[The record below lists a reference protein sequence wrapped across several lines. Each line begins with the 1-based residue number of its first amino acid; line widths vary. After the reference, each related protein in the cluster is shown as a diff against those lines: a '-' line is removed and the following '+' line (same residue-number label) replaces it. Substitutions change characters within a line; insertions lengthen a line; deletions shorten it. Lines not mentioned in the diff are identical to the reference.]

1 MILRRRPNGQ
11 APASSPA
18 RAARCWAATAW
29 ARTRF
34 ARTLSLLNK
43 LWDGAPHIVD
53 RATAASFAVRGARLT
68 ISLQV
73 QPHVLADFLDRDRG
87 MAKGS
92 GFLARFLV
100 AQPASLQGSRRY
112 KEPAAM
118 PDLGAFNARIGEMLE
133 DLPTID
139 GERGLMLPLL
149 ELDPIAK
156 AHWVTVYDSIEG
168 QLSGGGR
175 LRGHPGRCLEGGR
188 QRRPSGMCPALLR
201 VRGEGADRPTGGA
214 ERGPN
219 RPVAHL
225 QRPCAAGALHPV
237 REAANA
243 ATLDRWLIDRCQMEG
258 VEGFPTRVV
267 LRGGPNGTR
276 KREDF
281 DKALEILCLHGR
293 ARVESIGRRRTIK
306 VNPALLDGSA
316 QDDDDAEAP
325 ELPAR
330 TARAGWRG

>member
-1 MILRRRPNGQ
+1 
-11 APASSPA
+11 
-18 RAARCWAATAW
+18 
-29 ARTRF
+29 
-34 ARTLSLLNK
+34 
-43 LWDGAPHIVD
+43 
-53 RATAASFAVRGARLT
+53 
-68 ISLQV
+68 
-73 QPHVLADFLDRDRG
+73 

-168 QLSGGGR
+168 QLSGGGDFAAIRDVASKAADNVAR
-175 LRGHPGRCLEGGR
+175 LACVLHCFEYGARGPIGLRAVQSAARIVLWHTY
-188 QRRPSGMCPALLR
+188 SAHALL
-201 VRGEGADRPTGGA
+201 APFT
-214 ERGPN
+214 
-219 RPVAHL
+219 L
-225 QRPCAAGALHPV
+225 S

-293 ARVESIGRRRTIK
+293 ARVESIGKRRTIT

-330 TARAGWRG
+330 TARAGWNG

>member
-92 GFLARFLV
+92 GFLAKFLV

-156 AHWVTVYDSIEG
+156 AHWVTVYNSFLKLCVQRVLEPFLDQ
-168 QLSGGGR
+168 QLDD
-175 LRGHPGRCLEGGR
+175 
-188 QRRPSGMCPALLR
+188 
-201 VRGEGADRPTGGA
+201 VTNEGAKHCKQARSSQSCPDNFCGRHEGRSMVGKNPIG
-214 ERGPN
+214 
-219 RPVAHL
+219 VM
-225 QRPCAAGALHPV
+225 
-237 REAANA
+237 ANPM
-243 ATLDRWLIDRCQMEG
+243 T
-258 VEGFPTRVV
+258 
-267 LRGGPNGTR
+267 
-276 KREDF
+276 
-281 DKALEILCLHGR
+281 
-293 ARVESIGRRRTIK
+293 
-306 VNPALLDGSA
+306 
-316 QDDDDAEAP
+316 
-325 ELPAR
+325 
-330 TARAGWRG
+330 